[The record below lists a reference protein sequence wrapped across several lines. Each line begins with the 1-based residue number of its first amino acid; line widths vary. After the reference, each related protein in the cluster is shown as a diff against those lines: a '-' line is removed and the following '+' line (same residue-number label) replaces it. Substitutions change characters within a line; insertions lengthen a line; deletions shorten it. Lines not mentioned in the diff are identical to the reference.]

1 MTISFCSQCGAKLLP
16 DARFCAECGHAA
28 QAASRSAARGWRVD
42 RFAPLVVVAVV
53 LIAGAVTVI
62 LGKQAE
68 APPNAPPPRT
78 AAGSGPG
85 PAAAV
90 PDGHPPVEVP
100 DDVRKVIKRM
110 EDLAKEKPDDMEAWR
125 QLGFV
130 QYRAGQVDATF
141 LTAAL
146 ATYTHIIEREPENLD
161 ALRALG
167 NIAYD
172 QNDPQRATEFYQRYL
187 KVKPDDLSIQTDL
200 GTMQLSTQ
208 QVDAALKTYQAV
220 LAADPK
226 FFQAQFN
233 LAIAYRAAG
242 DNDKALAALERA
254 REIAA
259 DDATRQRV
267 DMLLA
272 RLKGEPPPA
281 AAAPVEAGGGGTLRA
296 DVESVFR
303 AHPIVGPKLD
313 RIDWPDDTHVRIILR
328 QFPMDGMP
336 PVAREKFTERIRTG
350 LRTSKEK
357 YQSTA
362 PIQVE
367 LVDAA
372 DGRVMDTVTE

>member
-1 MTISFCSQCGAKLLP
+1 FCSRCGAKLLP
-16 DARFCAECGHAA
+16 DARFCAECG
-28 QAASRSAARGWRVD
+28 QAAMATARSAARGWRVD
-42 RFAPLVVVAVV
+42 RFAPLVVLAVV
-53 LIAGAVTVI
+53 LVAGAVTVI

-68 APPNAPPPRT
+68 APPNAPPPRA
-78 AAGSGPG
+78 AAGGAPG
-85 PAAAV
+85 PAAGMPEGHPPVEV

-100 DDVRKVIKRM
+100 EDVRKVIARM
-110 EDLAKEKPDDMEAWR
+110 DELAKEKPDDMEAWR

-130 QYRAGQVDATF
+130 QYRAGQVDPSY

-146 ATYTHIIEREPENLD
+146 ATYTHIIEVEPENLD

-172 QNDPQRATEFYQRYL
+172 QNDPQRATDYYQRYL

-208 QVDAALKTYQAV
+208 QVEAALKTYQAV
-220 LAADPK
+220 LAVDPK

-242 DNDKALAALERA
+242 DSDMALAALQRA
-254 REIAA
+254 REVAA

-267 DMLLA
+267 DLLLA

-281 AAAPVEAGGGGTLRA
+281 PAAAPAGGGSAGGTLRG
-296 DVESVFR
+296 DVEAVFR
-303 AHPIVGPKLD
+303 GHPIVGPKLD

-336 PVAREKFTERIRTG
+336 PVARDKFTERIRT
-350 LRTSKEK
+350 
-357 YQSTA
+357 
-362 PIQVE
+362 
-367 LVDAA
+367 
-372 DGRVMDTVTE
+372 